1 MTRAL
6 RTFMMPALAAL
17 ALLARPAHAESRTM
31 PVQLEAL
38 NPEVAAH
45 PYRLDDGPMVF
56 QNKISFSPAYGSL
69 GSHRL
74 FSFRLG
80 YSPNRWLAYEAT
92 IGHNPGQSV
101 HAVLHTFTAIVRHP
115 LAGRF
120 QPYLTAGYGMMM
132 VFPGEALNADPV
144 TKNALIAGGG
154 LELFL
159 RNDLAVRGDLRDATV
174 FGHDADQTS
183 GVALHYAQMTI
194 GLSFY
199 RTVRP

>member
-6 RTFMMPALAAL
+6 RTLIAVAVVALAARS
-17 ALLARPAHAESRTM
+17 ANAESRTM
-31 PVQLEAL
+31 PVRLEAL
-38 NPEVAAH
+38 NPEVASH

-56 QNKISFSPAYGSL
+56 ENKISFSPAYGSL

-74 FSFRLG
+74 FSFRVG
-80 YSPNRWLAYEAT
+80 YNPSRWLGYEAT

-101 HAVLHTFTAIVRHP
+101 HAVLHTFTAVVRHP
-115 LAGRF
+115 LAGRI

-132 VFPGEALNADPV
+132 VFPGDALNAAPV
-144 TKNALIAGGG
+144 TKNALVAGGG
-154 LELFL
+154 VEFYL
-159 RNDLAVRGDLRDATV
+159 RNDLALRGDLRDATV
-174 FGHDADQTS
+174 FGRDADQTS

-194 GLSFY
+194 GLSFS